1 MKRKTL
7 FVAALL
13 AALATFGVSSAQA
26 LSASRAAA
34 IKKAVANVPAAE
46 LAAKAA
52 SIVASSDSAEREEVA
67 VETLRVIVSKKPS
80 LAPSVVGAIAE
91 IFPESS
97 ATVAAEATVL
107 SSEQASE
114 IVKAATS
121 AAPHQATKIASAVA
135 KAAPKSAV
143 KVTRTAVT
151 LVPSAADQIVENVV
165 TTLPS
170 FRQEI
175 QRDATVRRFSRSSSA
190 GQGET
195 QGTISSNPGTIRGI
209 IPENEDGSPLLP
221 TQVTTVTPGSDSD
234 RDNYGRPR

>member
-46 LAAKAA
+46 LAATAA
-52 SIVASSDSAEREEVA
+52 SIVATADATEREEVA

-80 LAPSVVGAIAE
+80 LAPSVVGAIAK

-97 ATVAAEATVL
+97 ATIAAEATVL
-107 SSEQASE
+107 SNEQASE

-121 AAPHQATKIASAVA
+121 AAPRHANKIAGAVA
-135 KAAPKSAV
+135 KVSPKSAT
-143 KVTRTAVT
+143 KVTRTAVS
-151 LVPSAADQIVENVV
+151 LVPSAANQIVENVV
-165 TTLPS
+165 TTVPS
-170 FRQEI
+170 FRQEL
-175 QRDATVRRFSRSSSA
+175 QKDPTLRRFSRSSA
-190 GQGET
+190 AEGQT
-195 QGTISSNPGTIRGI
+195 QGSISSNPGTIRGI
-209 IPENEDGSPLLP
+209 IPENEDGSPLIP
-221 TQVTTVTPGSDSD
+221 NQVTAVTPGSDAD